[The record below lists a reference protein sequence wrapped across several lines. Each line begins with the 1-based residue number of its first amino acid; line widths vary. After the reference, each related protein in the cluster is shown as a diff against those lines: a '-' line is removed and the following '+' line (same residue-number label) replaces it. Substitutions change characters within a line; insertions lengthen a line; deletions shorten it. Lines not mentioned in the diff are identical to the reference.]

1 MRSQWKETLCG
12 KSKEDSLSLIRLWVS
27 SNENIKNF
35 LECLIKV
42 TFSVFLKL
50 SSKIEV
56 KSLNFYYK
64 ILSKMKKLYEI
75 KIFESS
81 SELTNTWTWL
91 LKSTNQNLNQ
101 PLVLI
106 SQFDNWFFLK
116 MKEFYLFSYLKLN
129 RQRKARKTSM

>member
-1 MRSQWKETLCG
+1 MRSQWKETLYG